1 MYCVRTLC
9 MQAVICMIIMTTACM
24 VVYTDKYIILYV
36 LYTVHICLSRMYLFR
51 YVCMNGR
58 VEVLFTSYWGEGHKK
73 DRARSDK
80 TSMSPAE

>member
-1 MYCVRTLC
+1 
-9 MQAVICMIIMTTACM
+9 M

-36 LYTVHICLSRMYLFR
+36 LYAVHIRMYLFR
-51 YVCMNGR
+51 YVCMIGR